1 MAMDI
6 FKKINFKQPKYML
19 PLIIYIPLLATGYF
33 IFDIFDTEVADIGN
47 KNLQTTEYLNP
58 ELPDA
63 RVKGD
68 GIGSKYESMLK
79 SYGKIDD
86 YSAVDNIDRNNEEE
100 KEEYNSRYSE
110 EERASL
116 ETEEAKKLAE
126 MQEQLQKSAQ
136 KGKDLNNGTSMTEDE
151 RVALSQ
157 QREKDAM
164 EELNRALAQARLQ
177 GQAATSPTPQSQE
190 EQAQQSQQA
199 QQVQQPSGGKVEGKV
214 EINERSVKAID
225 EDEEAQ
231 EVVKK
236 VKVTS
241 DYFNTLC
248 ENEPE
253 KKLIKAI
260 IDENVKAVDGSRVR
274 LRLLDDIE
282 INETVVPKGSYIY
295 AIMSGFGSQRVKGS
309 VKSILVDDELI
320 KVSLSIYDTDGLEGL
335 YVPGSAFRETTKDV
349 ASGAMS
355 GNMNMGTTTSNNSL
369 SQWGMQAIT
378 NAYQKTSNAIGK
390 AIKKNSAKL
399 KYGTFVYLV
408 NGKEKKNN

>member
-116 ETEEAKKLAE
+116 ESEEAKKLAE

-199 QQVQQPSGGKVEGKV
+199 QQTQQPSGGKVEGKV

-349 ASGAMS
+349 ASGSMS
-355 GNMNMGTTTSNNSL
+355 GNMNMGTTSSNNSL

>member
-116 ETEEAKKLAE
+116 ESEEAKKLAE

-136 KGKDLNNGTSMTEDE
+136 KGKDLNNGTPMTEDE

-164 EELNRALAQARLQ
+164 EELNKALAQARLQ
-177 GQAATSPTPQSQE
+177 GQAATSPTPQTQGE
-190 EQAQQSQQA
+190 LAQQSQQA

-355 GNMNMGTTTSNNSL
+355 GNMNMGTTSSNNSL